1 MSLSKYSKK
10 VWIPDVGSKPH
21 QPLVNFKFPYRE
33 FGKQKFVKRAF
44 QHSWFAKWKRL
55 HYEEDMDKAF
65 CYNCIQAYKE
75 DKLRASNLELAFIS
89 KGFNNWKDASVKFK
103 EHESSNCHKDSM
115 IVTVDLPSSVKDIAE
130 TLQRELTKQK
140 SENRQMLLKILSNIR
155 FLARQSIAI
164 RGDGDEE
171 NSNFIQ
177 LFKLRGE
184 DDPKF
189 AKWLEKKTDKYVSA
203 DIQNELLKVMGL
215 QVLRDIATSLHSA
228 EFYSIMVDETT
239 DVSNKEQAVL
249 CFRWVSDDLVAHED
263 FVGLYG
269 IENTEA
275 KTLVNM
281 ILDVLTRLNL
291 SIKKLRGQC
300 YDGASAMSGPRSGVA
315 KQIRD
320 LESRAVYTH
329 CYGHSLN
336 LACMDTIK
344 SSKVMQEA
352 LDITA
357 EITKLVKLSPRRGTI
372 FQRLKDELAPLDPG
386 IRVLCPTRWTVK
398 AEALKSIV
406 DNFEVLQH
414 LWEESLEYVKE
425 SEMRARI
432 LGVSDRMMKFDFFF
446 GAILG
451 ETVLSHSDNL
461 SRTLQKGDISASEGQ
476 GVAEMTV
483 TCLKTLR
490 TDDNFALFWSKVTK
504 KATQLNIDEPALP
517 RKRKR
522 TVRYESGNA
531 APEFHTS
538 IEGYYRQAY
547 FEVLDVICSTIEDRF
562 RQPGYQLYSNLEQL
576 LLKAVCK
583 ENYSSEF
590 DFVTKFYGPDLNV
603 HALEMQLQIFAT
615 NFIMEGKKT
624 SIKDIM
630 KYLRNISS
638 AQRALLSEICI
649 IAKLILVMPA
659 TNAVSER
666 SFSAL
671 RRVKTY
677 LRSTMKQ
684 TRLNHLMILHVH
696 KDITDSLNLNDIGN
710 EFVRCSEHRLS
721 VFGHF

>member
-10 VWIPDVGSKPH
+10 VWIPDAGSKPH

-33 FGKQKFVKRAF
+33 FGKQKLVKRAF
-44 QHSWFAKWKRL
+44 QHSWFAKWKWL

-65 CYNCIQAYKE
+65 FYNCIQAYKE

-89 KGFNNWKDASVKFK
+89 KGFNNWKDAGVKFK

-215 QVLRDIATSLHSA
+215 QVLRNIATSLHSA

-249 CFRWVSDDLVAHED
+249 CFRWVSDDLIAHED

-275 KTLVNM
+275 KTLVNVL
-281 ILDVLTRLNL
+281 LDVLTRLNL

-300 YDGASAMSGPRSGVA
+300 YDGASAMSGPRSGVV

-357 EITKLVKLSPRRGTI
+357 EVTKLVKLSPRRGTI

-576 LLKAVCK
+576 LLKTVCK
-583 ENYSSEF
+583 ENYSSKF

-624 SIKDIM
+624 SIKDIL

-671 RRVKTY
+671 RRVKAY

>member
-33 FGKQKFVKRAF
+33 FGKQKLVKRAF
-44 QHSWFAKWKRL
+44 QHSWFAKWKWL
-55 HYEEDMDKAF
+55 HYEEDMDNAF

-203 DIQNELLKVMGL
+203 DIQSELLKVMGL

-249 CFRWVSDDLVAHED
+249 CFRWVSDDLIAHED

-300 YDGASAMSGPRSGVA
+300 YDGASAMSGPCSGVA

-624 SIKDIM
+624 SIKDIL

-684 TRLNHLMILHVH
+684 TRLNHLMILRVH
-696 KDITDSLNLNDIGN
+696 KDITDSLNLNEIGN

-721 VFGHF
+721 IFGHF

>member
-1 MSLSKYSKK
+1 
-10 VWIPDVGSKPH
+10 
-21 QPLVNFKFPYRE
+21 
-33 FGKQKFVKRAF
+33 
-44 QHSWFAKWKRL
+44 
-55 HYEEDMDKAF
+55 
-65 CYNCIQAYKE
+65 
-75 DKLRASNLELAFIS
+75 
-89 KGFNNWKDASVKFK
+89 
-103 EHESSNCHKDSM
+103 M

-228 EFYSIMVDETT
+228 KFYSIMVDETT

-249 CFRWVSDDLVAHED
+249 CFRWVSDDLIAHED

-329 CYGHSLN
+329 CYGNSLN

-490 TDDNFALFWSKVTK
+490 TDDNFALFWSQVTK

-615 NFIMEGKKT
+615 NFIMEGKQT
-624 SIKDIM
+624 SIKDIL

>member
-1 MSLSKYSKK
+1 
-10 VWIPDVGSKPH
+10 
-21 QPLVNFKFPYRE
+21 
-33 FGKQKFVKRAF
+33 
-44 QHSWFAKWKRL
+44 
-55 HYEEDMDKAF
+55 
-65 CYNCIQAYKE
+65 
-75 DKLRASNLELAFIS
+75 
-89 KGFNNWKDASVKFK
+89 
-103 EHESSNCHKDSM
+103 M

-140 SENRQMLLKILSNIR
+140 SENRQMLLKILLNIR

-249 CFRWVSDDLVAHED
+249 CFRWVSDDLIAHED

-336 LACMDTIK
+336 LASMDTIK

-352 LDITA
+352 LDIIA

-446 GAILG
+446 GPILS

-603 HALEMQLQIFAT
+603 HALKIQLQIFAT

-624 SIKDIM
+624 SIKDIL

-710 EFVRCSEHRLS
+710 EFVRSSEHRLS

>member
-1 MSLSKYSKK
+1 M
-10 VWIPDVGSKPH
+10 
-21 QPLVNFKFPYRE
+21 
-33 FGKQKFVKRAF
+33 
-44 QHSWFAKWKRL
+44 
-55 HYEEDMDKAF
+55 
-65 CYNCIQAYKE
+65 
-75 DKLRASNLELAFIS
+75 S

-228 EFYSIMVDETT
+228 EFYSIMVDKTT

-249 CFRWVSDDLVAHED
+249 CFRWVSDDLIAHED

-483 TCLKTLR
+483 TCLKTLL

-538 IEGYYRQAY
+538 VEGYYRQAY

-624 SIKDIM
+624 SIKDIL

-638 AQRALLSEICI
+638 AQRAFLSEICI

>member
-1 MSLSKYSKK
+1 
-10 VWIPDVGSKPH
+10 
-21 QPLVNFKFPYRE
+21 
-33 FGKQKFVKRAF
+33 
-44 QHSWFAKWKRL
+44 
-55 HYEEDMDKAF
+55 
-65 CYNCIQAYKE
+65 
-75 DKLRASNLELAFIS
+75 
-89 KGFNNWKDASVKFK
+89 
-103 EHESSNCHKDSM
+103 
-115 IVTVDLPSSVKDIAE
+115 
-130 TLQRELTKQK
+130 
-140 SENRQMLLKILSNIR
+140 MLLKILSNIR

-171 NSNFIQ
+171 NPNFIQ

-239 DVSNKEQAVL
+239 DVSSKEQAVL
-249 CFRWVSDDLVAHED
+249 CFRCVSDDLIAHED

-281 ILDVLTRLNL
+281 TLDVLTRLNL
-291 SIKKLRGQC
+291 SIKKLRGKC

-504 KATQLNIDEPALP
+504 KATQSNIDEPALP

-562 RQPGYQLYSNLEQL
+562 RQAGYQLYSNLEQL

-590 DFVTKFYGPDLNV
+590 DFVTKFYRPDLNV

-615 NFIMEGKKT
+615 NYFIMEGKKT
-624 SIKDIM
+624 SIKDIL

-666 SFSAL
+666 SFGAL

>member
-1 MSLSKYSKK
+1 
-10 VWIPDVGSKPH
+10 
-21 QPLVNFKFPYRE
+21 
-33 FGKQKFVKRAF
+33 
-44 QHSWFAKWKRL
+44 
-55 HYEEDMDKAF
+55 MDKAF

-249 CFRWVSDDLVAHED
+249 CFRWVSDDLIAHED
-263 FVGLYG
+263 FVGLYR

-357 EITKLVKLSPRRGTI
+357 EITKLVKLSPRRCTI

-451 ETVLSHSDNL
+451 ETILSHSDNL

-547 FEVLDVICSTIEDRF
+547 FEVLDVICSTIEDKF

-615 NFIMEGKKT
+615 NFIREGKKT
-624 SIKDIM
+624 SIKDIL

>member
-33 FGKQKFVKRAF
+33 FGKQKLVKRAF
-44 QHSWFAKWKRL
+44 QHSWFAKWKWL

-130 TLQRELTKQK
+130 TLQRELTKLK

-189 AKWLEKKTDKYVSA
+189 AKWLEKKT
-203 DIQNELLKVMGL
+203 
-215 QVLRDIATSLHSA
+215 
-228 EFYSIMVDETT
+228 
-239 DVSNKEQAVL
+239 
-249 CFRWVSDDLVAHED
+249 
-263 FVGLYG
+263 
-269 IENTEA
+269 
-275 KTLVNM
+275 
-281 ILDVLTRLNL
+281 
-291 SIKKLRGQC
+291 
-300 YDGASAMSGPRSGVA
+300 
-315 KQIRD
+315 
-320 LESRAVYTH
+320 
-329 CYGHSLN
+329 
-336 LACMDTIK
+336 
-344 SSKVMQEA
+344 
-352 LDITA
+352 
-357 EITKLVKLSPRRGTI
+357 
-372 FQRLKDELAPLDPG
+372 
-386 IRVLCPTRWTVK
+386 
-398 AEALKSIV
+398 
-406 DNFEVLQH
+406 
-414 LWEESLEYVKE
+414 
-425 SEMRARI
+425 
-432 LGVSDRMMKFDFFF
+432 
-446 GAILG
+446 
-451 ETVLSHSDNL
+451 
-461 SRTLQKGDISASEGQ
+461 
-476 GVAEMTV
+476 
-483 TCLKTLR
+483 
-490 TDDNFALFWSKVTK
+490 DNFALFWSKVTK

-562 RQPGYQLYSNLEQL
+562 RQLGYQLYSNLEQL

-624 SIKDIM
+624 SIKDIL

-684 TRLNHLMILHVH
+684 TRSNHLMILHVH

>member
-1 MSLSKYSKK
+1 M
-10 VWIPDVGSKPH
+10 
-21 QPLVNFKFPYRE
+21 
-33 FGKQKFVKRAF
+33 
-44 QHSWFAKWKRL
+44 
-55 HYEEDMDKAF
+55 
-65 CYNCIQAYKE
+65 
-75 DKLRASNLELAFIS
+75 
-89 KGFNNWKDASVKFK
+89 
-103 EHESSNCHKDSM
+103 
-115 IVTVDLPSSVKDIAE
+115 
-130 TLQRELTKQK
+130 
-140 SENRQMLLKILSNIR
+140 
-155 FLARQSIAI
+155 ARQSIAI
-164 RGDGDEE
+164 RGDGDD
-171 NSNFIQ
+171 SNFIQ

-249 CFRWVSDDLVAHED
+249 CFRWVSDDLIAHED
-263 FVGLYG
+263 FVRLYG

-624 SIKDIM
+624 SIKDIL

-710 EFVRCSEHRLS
+710 EFVRCSKHRLS

>member
-1 MSLSKYSKK
+1 
-10 VWIPDVGSKPH
+10 
-21 QPLVNFKFPYRE
+21 
-33 FGKQKFVKRAF
+33 
-44 QHSWFAKWKRL
+44 
-55 HYEEDMDKAF
+55 MDKAF

-75 DKLRASNLELAFIS
+75 DKLRASTLELAFIS

-249 CFRWVSDDLVAHED
+249 CFRWVSDDLIAHED

-504 KATQLNIDEPALP
+504 KATQLNIDEPAWP

-624 SIKDIM
+624 SIKDIL